1 MSSLAPHVERAREET
16 RRVLAESAS
25 FQKLEPA
32 DQLALYRTMVE
43 NRARELAQRSG
54 AMAAKGS
61 AGELIDRKDFENR
74 RIDQAGDLAGDF
86 IDQVDF
92 PGFVKDLLK
101 GVFDANL
108 KVTLDQMAAYQKLL
122 KEASASV
129 SKFINAIKD
138 DEAFGYLAENQPD
151 EFSIEFTDET
161 DESGNRKVSL
171 TDKDGN
177 RLDIGDNEV
186 KARVM
191 DAKIRMAQE
200 QRAMLREMVL
210 MGVQRLVVER
220 GQIKANVVFDIKASE
235 KITRQDKA
243 QLTSAS
249 SSGGSVSASG
259 GLIGSIFGGPRGG
272 HSWSNQNTR
281 ISVSSAKGDAS
292 TDLSAKL
299 GGSVDITFKSDYFKL
314 DNFAAMYM
322 QGAGGGTAGTGG
334 VGGQPPAG
342 ALPAAGA
349 PR

>member
-138 DEAFGYLAENQPD
+138 DEAFGYLAENSSD
-151 EFSIEFTDET
+151 EFSIEFTDES
-161 DESGNRKVSL
+161 DENGNRKVAL
-171 TDKDGN
+171 TDKEGN

-210 MGVQRLVVER
+210 MGVQRLVVEK
-220 GQIKANVVFDIKASE
+220 GNVKAAVVFDIKASE
-235 KITRQDKA
+235 KISRQDKA

-249 SSGGSVSASG
+249 SSGGSISASG

-272 HSWSNQNTR
+272 HSWSNQNTK
-281 ISVSSAKGDAS
+281 ISVSSAKGDSS
-292 TDLSAKL
+292 TDLAAKL
-299 GGSVDITFKSDYFKL
+299 TGSVDITFKSDYFKL
-314 DNFAAMYM
+314 DNFAQMYM
-322 QGAGGGTAGTGG
+322 NGAGGGPGGTGG
-334 VGGQPPAG
+334 VGGQQPAG
-342 ALPAAGA
+342 ALPAGA
-349 PR
+349 APK